1 MKDLTQGSI
10 VSHIAVMAP
19 QIFAGMIM
27 MMLCG
32 LIDLYFVAGLGDAAI
47 AGVGAA
53 GNAGFLINALTQ
65 ILSVGAVSLISQA
78 VGRKDR
84 ADANLVFNQ
93 SLGLSAAGTLFTLI
107 AGCLLAR
114 SYMRSVAADDA
125 VIEAGTTYLFWFMPA
140 LALQFVALVMGS
152 ALRGTGIVRPT
163 VIVQTT
169 TVIINMLLAPVLISG
184 WGTGLALGVAGAG
197 LASTIAVVIGV
208 AMMWIYFH
216 RYEHYVAINSA
227 LWRPQLAQW
236 KRILGIGLPAGGEFA
251 IIFLNMAAIYY
262 ALRHFGAAAQAGFGI
277 GSRLLGLIHMPGI
290 SIALA
295 AGAIVG
301 QNFGAG
307 NCERVRRTF
316 RTVLLLVTAV
326 MIGFTMI
333 AQWQP
338 EFFLGGFTED
348 ARDDRGRRA
357 VPAHGLAEQ
366 CRARGEFRLLEHVSG
381 TGQHQAGAAQ
391 LRRTAG
397 DQYGAPDLSVRDA
410 RLPYRAR
417 LVFVDRNDDAASG
430 IELVVAAPGVQEAA
444 AAAREM
450 KRRMTP

>member
-1 MKDLTQGSI
+1 MKRGCYPSGLDGSRP
-10 VSHIAVMAP
+10 A
-19 QIFAGMIM
+19 
-27 MMLCG
+27 
-32 LIDLYFVAGLGDAAI
+32 DADAT
-47 AGVGAA
+47 G
-53 GNAGFLINALTQ
+53 
-65 ILSVGAVSLISQA
+65 SVGAVSLISNA

-169 TVIINMLLAPVLISG
+169 TVMINMLLAPVLITG

-251 IIFLNMAAIYY
+251 IIFLNMAAIYF

-316 RTVLLLVTAV
+316 ETVLAAGILPRRLYRRR
-326 MIGFTMI
+326 G
-333 AQWQP
+333 
-338 EFFLGGFTED
+338 D
-348 ARDDRGRRA
+348 NRGRRA
-357 VPAHGLAEQ
+357 VPAHGLAQQ
-366 CRARGEFRLLEHVSG
+366 CRARGEFRLLKHVSG
-381 TGQHQAGAAQ
+381 TGQHQAGAAR
-391 LRRTAG
+391 LRRTAA
-397 DQYGAPDLSVRDA
+397 DQYGAPDLSIRDA
-410 RLPYRAR
+410 RFPYRTR

-430 IELVVAAPGVQEAA
+430 IELVVAATGVQEAA
-444 AAAREM
+444 SAACEM

>member
-10 VSHIAVMAP
+10 VSHISVMAP

-65 ILSVGAVSLISQA
+65 ILSVGSVSLISQA

-93 SLGLSAAGTLFTLI
+93 SLGLSAVFSLATLV

-114 SYMRSVAADDA
+114 SYMRAIAADDA
-125 VIEAGTTYLFWFMPA
+125 VIEAGTTYLLWFMPA
-140 LALQFVALVMGS
+140 LALQFVVLVMGS

-163 VIVQTT
+163 VIVQTS
-169 TVIINMLLAPVLISG
+169 TVILNMLLAPVLISG
-184 WGTGLALGVAGAG
+184 WGTNWPLGVAGAG
-197 LASTIAVVIGV
+197 LASTIAVAVGV
-208 AMMWIYFH
+208 AMMWGYFH
-216 RYEHYVAINSA
+216 RYEHYVAIDRA

-236 KRILGIGLPAGGEFA
+236 KRILSIGLPAGGEFA
-251 IIFLNMAAIYY
+251 IIFVNMAVIYY

-277 GSRLLGLIHMPGI
+277 GQRLLGFVHMPAI

-295 AGAIVG
+295 AGAIAG

-307 NCERVRRTF
+307 NSERVRETF
-316 RTVLLLVTAV
+316 RRVVLLGTAV
-326 MIGFTMI
+326 MIAITMI
-333 AQWQP
+333 AQWKP
-338 EFFLGGFTED
+338 ELLLGAFSTDAETIAVGALFLRMVSLNSV
-348 ARDDRGRRA
+348 AQ
-357 VPAHGLAEQ
+357 GLIFVCSSMFQ
-366 CRARGEFRLLEHVSG
+366 GL
-381 TGQHQAGAAQ
+381 GQHHAGAVQ
-391 LRRTAG
+391 LRNAAG
-397 DQYGAPDLSVRDA
+397 DLCAAAGVAVRDA
-410 RLPYRAR
+410 GLPDRAR
-417 LVFVDRNDDAASG
+417 LVSVDRNHHAAG
-430 IELVVAAPGVQEAA
+430 GVEPVVAAPGIPEAA
-444 AAAREM
+444 AAARGS

>member
-10 VSHIAVMAP
+10 VSHISVMAP
-19 QIFAGMIM
+19 QIFAGMIL

-53 GNAGFLINALTQ
+53 GNAGFLINAFTQ

-93 SLGLSAAGTLFTLI
+93 SLGLAAVATLLTLI
-107 AGCLLAR
+107 AGFMLAR
-114 SYMRSVAADDA
+114 SYMRAIAADDA
-125 VIEAGTTYLFWFMPA
+125 VIEAGTTYLIWFMPA
-140 LALQFVALVMGS
+140 LALQFVVLVMGA

-163 VIVQTT
+163 VIVQIT

-184 WGTGLALGVAGAG
+184 WGTGLPLGVAGAG

-216 RYEHYVAINSA
+216 RYEHYVAINRA
-227 LWRPQLAQW
+227 LWRPRLAQW

-251 IIFLNMAAIYY
+251 IIFLNMAVIYY
-262 ALRHFGAAAQAGFGI
+262 ALGHFGAAAQAGFSI

-295 AGAIVG
+295 AGAIAG

-307 NCERVRRTF
+307 NSARVRRTF

-326 MIGFTMI
+326 MVGFTI
-333 AQWQP
+333 PAQWRP
-338 EFFLGGFTED
+338 EFFVAGFTHDTETL
-348 ARDDRGRRA
+348 AVGVLFLRMVSLNNVAQGVNFVCSSMFQGLGNTRPVLISSGTRLMTNTLPLIFLSA
-357 VPAHGLAEQ
+357 VPGFRIEHAWYLSIATTTLQ
-366 CRARGEFRLLEHVSG
+366 ACLSLWLLRLEFRKRLRPR
-381 TGQHQAGAAQ
+381 AG
-391 LRRTAG
+391 
-397 DQYGAPDLSVRDA
+397 
-410 RLPYRAR
+410 
-417 LVFVDRNDDAASG
+417 
-430 IELVVAAPGVQEAA
+430 
-444 AAAREM
+444 
-450 KRRMTP
+450 